1 VSFSGFDE
9 PGVTAWLEHL
19 INSRYRAKGQRP
31 STGRTWFR
39 TTVPGRPNGQR
50 VGGERASERS
60 ERPGRSEGAS
70 PLQAQA
76 ERPQSPGL

>member
-39 TTVPGRPNGQR
+39 TTVPGRP
-50 VGGERASERS
+50 
-60 ERPGRSEGAS
+60 
-70 PLQAQA
+70 
-76 ERPQSPGL
+76 